1 MHFLVGYKRFHYD
14 AALMFGLLTHV
25 YCLHAKI
32 LTHTEHVVIH
42 CAIRFSKSKLQMTYQ
57 LIY

>member
-1 MHFLVGYKRFHYD
+1 
-14 AALMFGLLTHV
+14 MFGLLTHV

-32 LTHTEHVVIH
+32 LTHTEPVVIH
-42 CAIRFSKSKLQMTYQ
+42 CAIRFSKLKLQITYQ

>member
-1 MHFLVGYKRFHYD
+1 MPFLLGYTLFHYNT
-14 AALMFGLLTHV
+14 ALMFGLLTHV

-32 LTHTEHVVIH
+32 LTHTEPVVIH
-42 CAIRFSKSKLQMTYQ
+42 CAIRFSKLKLQITYQ